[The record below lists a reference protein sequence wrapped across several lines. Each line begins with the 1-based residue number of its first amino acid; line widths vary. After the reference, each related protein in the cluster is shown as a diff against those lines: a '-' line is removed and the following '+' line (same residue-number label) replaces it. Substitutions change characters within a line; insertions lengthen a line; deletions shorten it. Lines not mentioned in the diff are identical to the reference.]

1 MRRKR
6 TDRGLTCRELV
17 ELITDYLEGALRP
30 AQTARF
36 EAHLESCPDCRVHV
50 AQFAA
55 TVNAL
60 GALPGEPLRDDAL
73 GALVVAFRARR

>member
-1 MRRKR
+1 MRWKR
-6 TDRGLTCRELV
+6 GDPSLTCRELV
-17 ELITDYLEGALRP
+17 ELVTDWLEGALPPER
-30 AQTARF
+30 AVRF

-60 GALPGEPLRDDAL
+60 GALAGEPLPDDVL
-73 GALVVAFRARR
+73 GPLVAAFRELR

>member
-1 MRRKR
+1 MRWKR
-6 TDRGLTCRELV
+6 THRNLTCRQLV
-17 ELITDYLEGALRP
+17 ELVTDYLEGALP
-30 AQTARF
+30 SAQAARF

-60 GALPGEPLRDDAL
+60 GALPGEPLGEEAL
-73 GALVVAFRARR
+73 GALVIAFRDRR